1 MKEFDEESMTDESE
15 ITHQDDIIS
24 SEDFIE
30 QDVLEDLNINVYTR
44 ENTKELILHNEY
56 EEALMASDMAWA
68 EDHYD
73 NSMELSTTA
82 GAGMPGVGKPLLD
95 VLSSDNEDEM
105 PDKMREYMHW
115 SREPYYEEYNPDK
128 E

>member
-1 MKEFDEESMTDESE
+1 MKEFDDENPPEGKDDTIQDE
-15 ITHQDDIIS
+15 IVS
-24 SEDFIE
+24 SEDFKE
-30 QDVLEDLNINVYTR
+30 QDILEALNINVYSR

-56 EEALMASDMAWA
+56 EDALMASDMAWA
-68 EDHYD
+68 EDQYE
-73 NSMELSTTA
+73 NSMELSTAA

-95 VLSSDNEDEM
+95 VLSSDNEDET

>member
-1 MKEFDEESMTDESE
+1 MKEYDEESITDEPK
-15 ITHQDDIIS
+15 ITKQDETVS
-24 SEDFIE
+24 SEGFDE
-30 QDVLEDLNINVYTR
+30 QDILEDLNINVYTR
-44 ENTKELILHNEY
+44 ENTKELILHDEY

-68 EDHYD
+68 EEQYAK
-73 NSMELSTTA
+73 SMELSSAT

-115 SREPYYEEYNPDK
+115 SREPYYEEYNPDNK
-128 E
+128 